1 MRDYLRPRNLIWLG
15 IALAALAALA
25 YALRQ
30 PPIPVDLATIG
41 RGDIVVTVGDEGE
54 ARVRDVYVVSAPIA
68 GRMLRIDSEPGDSV
82 VQNQTVLAR
91 FRPIDPT
98 FLDVRARRQAEAEV
112 ETGQAAL
119 NLARAERER
128 AQAEL
133 EFAENELVRAQA
145 LSQRGNISLR
155 ALDRAVTETQTRRA
169 ALETAKAALE
179 VRRHELETA
188 RAALIGPNGPAENAN
203 GCCIDLVAPVSGQV
217 LLILQKSE
225 AVVAAGTPL
234 IEIGD
239 PQELE
244 VVVDLLS
251 TDAVSVHE
259 GAEVMIEGWGGD
271 AILAGRVRRIE
282 PFAFTKVSALGIEE
296 QRVNV
301 IVDFAD
307 TAPRPLRLG
316 HGYRVE
322 ARIVV
327 EARRDVLRV
336 PLGALF
342 RSGDDWTVFVDN
354 EDTAKLRRVDIGRN
368 DGRMAEL
375 RNGLAAGERVVL
387 HPGDRVADGA
397 RIVPRR

>member
-30 PPIPVDLATIG
+30 PPIPVDLATMSP
-41 RGDIVVTVGDEGE
+41 R
-54 ARVRDVYVVSAPIA
+54 PIA